1 MIAISFEI
9 IIKFILSY
17 LLGSISGSMLLG
29 KFKRVDIRQ
38 MGSGNA
44 GGTNAFRTM
53 GTKFAIG
60 VILVD
65 IFKGYIAVQI
75 ISNLQLLTS
84 NINTS
89 IYLFL
94 PSICAIGSVL
104 GHVYPIFYSFKGGK
118 GAGTMVGVLIALF
131 PIGFIFCISFWII
144 SLILSG
150 YVGLSTILAGIS
162 LPITTAIF
170 YEGGLVSP
178 FGLFSI
184 VISIFIIFT
193 HQSNIRR
200 MIIGSE
206 NRFQKVMIF
215 KKRNN

>member
-1 MIAISFEI
+1 MIETIFEI
-9 IIKFILSY
+9 IIKFIISY
-17 LLGSISGSMLLG
+17 LLGSVSGSMLLG
-29 KFKRVDIRQ
+29 KIKRVDIRQ

-60 VILVD
+60 VLLVD
-65 IFKGYIAVQI
+65 IIKGYIAVQI
-75 ISNLQLLTS
+75 ISNLQLTS
-84 NINTS
+84 DINTS
-89 IYLFL
+89 IYLYL

-162 LPITTAIF
+162 LPITTAVF
-170 YEGGLVSP
+170 YEAGLVSP

-193 HQSNIRR
+193 HQTNIRR

-206 NRFQKVMIF
+206 NRFHKIMIF
-215 KKRNN
+215 KKHNN